1 MDLEEVNE
9 LVGEGGGIS
18 LAPSPPAPAPAPAAA
33 SFARPSGTLGTQ
45 SEIDELRSQT
55 ERLQQTVRACPVAYA
70 RFVMYNTHTGGL
82 AYPPHDGCTRA
93 RWTTSLGTRV

>member
-9 LVGEGGGIS
+9 LVGVGGGIS

-55 ERLQQTVRACPVAYA
+55 ERLQQTVDHLA
-70 RFVMYNTHTGGL
+70 RDQSIAMSKIMKKLDSILN
-82 AYPPHDGCTRA
+82 
-93 RWTTSLGTRV
+93 